1 MSNHAI
7 MKMSAIAILFS
18 VLLVAS
24 LDAEDWPQWR
34 GADRLAIWT
43 ENGII
48 DRFPDDGLKVTW
60 RVPVKDGYSGPVV
73 ADGRVFV
80 TDFEFLPE
88 TRVADGTDPGSRRE
102 KR

>member
-1 MSNHAI
+1 MSNHTI
-7 MKMSAIAILFS
+7 MKMLAIAILFS

-48 DRFPDDGLKVTW
+48 GEGGMGNRNRCGDR
-60 RVPVKDGYSGPVV
+60 PVGD
-73 ADGRVFV
+73 A
-80 TDFEFLPE
+80 
-88 TRVADGTDPGSRRE
+88 
-102 KR
+102 